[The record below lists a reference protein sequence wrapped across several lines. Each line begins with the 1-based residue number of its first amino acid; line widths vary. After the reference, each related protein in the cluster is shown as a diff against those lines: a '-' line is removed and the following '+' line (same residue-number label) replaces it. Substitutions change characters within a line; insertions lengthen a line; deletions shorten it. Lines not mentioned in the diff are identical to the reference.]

1 MRRYVVFILFYS
13 ICLFSWVISL
23 QGNQVIEEND
33 TKKEDDYWF
42 SIYYDERFWKVN
54 TDEKV
59 YDVYP
64 VDYLNVSPLVT
75 GVNLDVLEG
84 KISDNTLIYLP
95 SKIPEFVFEINIAE
109 KYITTQN
116 SAIVYVTDLSD
127 IIPCINTLKMT
138 FRYLDFGKIYLY
150 RNGRIYIL

>member
-1 MRRYVVFILFYS
+1 MLYSFYFIQFAYFHGLS
-13 ICLFSWVISL
+13 ACKVIK
-23 QGNQVIEEND
+23 VIEENN

-59 YDVYP
+59 YEVYP
-64 VDYLNVSPLVT
+64 VDYLDVSPIVT

-84 KISDNTLIYLP
+84 KISDNSLIYLP
-95 SKIPEFVFEINIAE
+95 SKIPDFVFEINIAE